1 MRYGWLR
8 CVGMFGLFFSAA
20 FIARATMWIGEKF
33 GSTTMEAIVFHYQH
47 ALVGTPL
54 SYMTS
59 FALFTLDCVGLGLA
73 AAFFYW
79 FLKRSLPGTIPG
91 TVLWCMGTLGLGWAI
106 ILFSS
111 TLGVVPYL
119 AGSYQKNT
127 FIEEQYIAITPE
139 MVEFPQNKRN
149 VIVLSLESME
159 DTFMRENL
167 FGTSLI
173 PRLEKIQKNNPH
185 CTLYEGK
192 NLNWTVASLTGL
204 LFGLPLSTPT
214 QNQYKSSDNTF
225 LPGAISL
232 LELFEKN
239 DYAIAFVLSGKV
251 EFSGAKNL
259 FTNHAPSADIR
270 GWEYFESHNI
280 PVRGEW
286 GMRDKDLYGQAQG
299 VLEDLGQKEQPF
311 FMIIQ
316 TLDTHSYAISY
327 GDYPKP
333 YRDDRDSFIAADH
346 MALEFLD
353 WLKQQ
358 PFYENTTILIQGD
371 HLYMRDKLGT
381 VFLPK
386 HRTIYNTFVN
396 TTQKAMPTER
406 EATMLD
412 MGVSLL
418 DAIGVKLP
426 KKGFG
431 LGRSIFSPEPTLVE
445 AYGRV
450 GLSERLSGQSEFYNT
465 LFFNREPLKK
475 TSSVMADG
483 AGVRDDAGTGD
494 GAGRKD
500 SGKSVEYEE

>member
-1 MRYGWLR
+1 M
-8 CVGMFGLFFSAA
+8 
-20 FIARATMWIGEKF
+20 
-33 GSTTMEAIVFHYQH
+33 
-47 ALVGTPL
+47 
-54 SYMTS
+54 
-59 FALFTLDCVGLGLA
+59 
-73 AAFFYW
+73 
-79 FLKRSLPGTIPG
+79 
-91 TVLWCMGTLGLGWAI
+91 
-106 ILFSS
+106 
-111 TLGVVPYL
+111 
-119 AGSYQKNT
+119 
-127 FIEEQYIAITPE
+127 
-139 MVEFPQNKRN
+139 
-149 VIVLSLESME
+149 
-159 DTFMRENL
+159 
-167 FGTSLI
+167 
-173 PRLEKIQKNNPH
+173 
-185 CTLYEGK
+185 
-192 NLNWTVASLTGL
+192 ASLTGL

-396 TTQKAMPTER
+396 TPQKVLPTER

-445 AYGRV
+445 AHGRV